1 MKFKDHFSD
10 IAQAYARARPAY
22 PPELFKFLAE
32 IAPARKR
39 AWDCATGSGQAA
51 IGLSEWFEEV
61 QATVAIPDH
70 IAQSIGMEK
79 ITYSVQ
85 LAEKT
90 EFADKSFDLV
100 NVATALHW
108 FDLDRFYGEVCRLLK
123 PQGILAIYSH
133 KQFHIRGPVGEII
146 RQLIFEPVEPFWPAE
161 TRLIRAEY
169 RSIPFPFDEVPA
181 PQLRMN
187 LDWDFDDLKTYLGTW
202 SAVRNFIREF
212 GPQPMRSALEEVA
225 KAWGT
230 RETKRPVTMDMV
242 ARIGRLRGNAV

>member
-10 IAQAYARARPAY
+10 VAQAYARARPAY

-61 QATVAIPDH
+61 QATDASPDQ
-70 IAQSIGMEK
+70 IAQSIGREN

-212 GPQPMRSALEEVA
+212 GPQPMQSALEEVA

-230 RETKRPVTMDMV
+230 REMKRPVTMDMV